1 MRKLLFAAV
10 LALPLPTHA
19 VPCDGMPGE
28 QQVTAQ
34 LFYGRAHRDGSQI
47 NAAEW
52 ADYLAKDVTPRF
64 PAGLTVI
71 EASGQW
77 QHPKTARVMRE
88 KSTIIEIVTSAS
100 PETWARMQELRD
112 IYKKRFQQE
121 VVGLV
126 VNLSCASW

>member
-1 MRKLLFAAV
+1 MRNLLLAAAI
-10 LALPLPTHA
+10 LLPISVQAT
-19 VPCDGMPGE
+19 PCEGMPGE

-34 LFYGRAHRDGSQI
+34 LFYGRAHKDGSQI

-52 ADYLAKDVTPRF
+52 ADYLARVVTPRF

-71 EASGQW
+71 ETTGQW
-77 QHPKTARVMRE
+77 QHPKTGRVKRE
-88 KSTIIEIVTSAS
+88 KSTIIEIVTTPS

-121 VVGLV
+121 IVGLV
-126 VNLSCASW
+126 VNQSCASW

>member
-1 MRKLLFAAV
+1 MRNLLLAAAI
-10 LALPLPTHA
+10 LLPISVQAT
-19 VPCDGMPGE
+19 PCEGMPGE

-34 LFYGRAHRDGSQI
+34 LFYGRAHKDGSQI

-71 EASGQW
+71 DANGQW
-77 QHPKTARVMRE
+77 QHPKTGRVMRE

-112 IYKKRFQQE
+112 IYKKRFHQE